1 LGVGA
6 LDRADAVFSL
16 LTADMIKKRRAR
28 SDSAAAAVSAMAQAA
43 VQIEPPAGVRLREGD
58 RPYWDLVVRA
68 RAPAEW
74 SEPDLM
80 HAANMAR
87 CLADIE
93 RISNEVAIEGD
104 VIENARGTP
113 VQNPKHALLEVLS
126 RRSVALTRLLQM
138 HAQAR
143 LGRPE
148 DVAKGR
154 AAVMAAR
161 EVVDEMDDL
170 LARPGLQ

>member
-1 LGVGA
+1 M
-6 LDRADAVFSL
+6 
-16 LTADMIKKRRAR
+16 TQKRRPR
-28 SDSAAAAVSAMAQAA
+28 SDSAAAAVAAMAQAA
-43 VQIEPPAGVRLREGD
+43 VQIEPPASVKLRDGD
-58 RPYWDLVVRA
+58 RPYWDSIVRA
-68 RAPAEW
+68 RAPSEW
-74 SEPDLM
+74 SEPDLL
-80 HAANMAR
+80 HAANLSR
-87 CLADIE
+87 CMADIE
-93 RISNEVAIEGD
+93 RISTEVAAEGD

-113 VQNPKHALLEVLS
+113 ITNPKHALLEVLS

-154 AAVMAAR
+154 AAVMQAR
-161 EVVDEMDDL
+161 DVVDNMDDL